1 MSLIIEDGTGVAG
14 ADSYASLANMT
25 TYCTNF
31 GYTAPP
37 TSPLQEAFLR
47 RAAIA
52 MELIHWLGSKTTST
66 DSLAWPRA
74 NVIRRDMAVTDS
86 PLPSN
91 AIPIGVVNGQIQL
104 ALELYTLSVTPG
116 IEAGASGRITN
127 ITEAVSGAV
136 SHSKTYDNTGRSSP
150 ALPHAQS
157 DAIFAP
163 LVSFG
168 NFSAMAYRA

>member
-1 MSLIIEDGTGVAG
+1 MSLIIENGTGVAG
-14 ADSYASLANMT
+14 AESYASLANMT

-37 TSPLQEAFLR
+37 TVPLQESFLR
-47 RAAIA
+47 RAAVL
-52 MELIHWLGSKTTST
+52 MELMNWLGSKTAST

-74 NVIRRDMAVTDS
+74 NIIRRDMLSTDP

-91 AIPIGVVNGQIQL
+91 TIPLNIINGQIQL

-116 IEAGASGRITN
+116 FDAGASGRITS
-127 ITEAVSGAV
+127 ITESVSGAV
-136 SHSKTYDNTGRSSP
+136 SHSKTYDNTGRSTP

-163 LVSFG
+163 LLSVG